1 MWYCFQQRR
10 LRCPQNLM
18 WTNCQPRIR
27 SSKPHR
33 SFWDRNT
40 RETVK
45 PPIGLRKSNVYFQLS
60 FSMDSIISF
69 HDLSNETKTF
79 LQSMF
84 NHCSINVLFMKQ
96 WCSLLS
102 NVLLAFW
109 LSAFFLA
116 SKTAVTLIHPIFSFV
131 FSFLFFLMCVR
142 VWGYQAHFLLCAS
155 QDAANEKFVNRRYR
169 MHPGVQARAS

>member
-1 MWYCFQQRR
+1 MWYCSQQRR

-45 PPIGLRKSNVYFQLS
+45 PPIGLRKSNAYFQLS

-116 SKTAVTLIHPIFSFV
+116 SKTAVTLIGGADIEAAHVIQSYCTFS
-131 FSFLFFLMCVR
+131 LGIHLYRTFFIR
-142 VWGYQAHFLLCAS
+142 
-155 QDAANEKFVNRRYR
+155 K
-169 MHPGVQARAS
+169 

>member
-10 LRCPQNLM
+10 LRCPQNLK

-45 PPIGLRKSNVYFQLS
+45 PPIGLRKSNAYFQLS

-116 SKTAVTLIHPIFSFV
+116 SKTAVTLIHPIFSF
-131 FSFLFFLMCVR
+131 FLFCFFLKCVY
-142 VWGYQAHFLLCAS
+142 VWSNQALFLPCAS
-155 QDAANEKFVNRRYR
+155 QDAANEKGKICFQ
-169 MHPGVQARAS
+169 P